1 MKSVIQVFL
10 ITAFV
15 TLAGCATV
23 PDMPTEVRIPVPVP
37 CLSAA
42 EVPRA
47 VFPTDAD
54 LARLPDGP
62 LVLMLA
68 KDRLDR
74 AAHIGKL
81 EAGLQGGV
89 K

>member
-1 MKSVIQVFL
+1 MKSVIRVFL

-15 TLAGCATV
+15 TLTGCATV
-23 PDMPTEVRIPVPVP
+23 PYVPTEVRVPVPVP
-37 CLSAA
+37 CLSAD

-54 LARLPDGP
+54 LAKLPDGP
-62 LVLMLA
+62 LVYALA

-81 EAGLQGGV
+81 EAVLQECV
-89 K
+89 R